1 MEIAGIEGQRVFPH
15 AGVGQKR
22 KKKERMFPLSR
33 AGVAGT
39 DWDSSPI
46 NVPATNIR
54 E

>member
-1 MEIAGIEGQRVFPH
+1 
-15 AGVGQKR
+15 
-22 KKKERMFPLSR
+22 MFPLSR

-54 E
+54 EWDQALGVS